1 MNFTKT
7 VQGDTE
13 SISIINSE
21 NSRKLR
27 RVKGGKNQSQ
37 NNDSNFHSPIIKKKK
52 ENCHYWFHQTA
63 GFTIQACEKELPS
76 NLLNTNK
83 VSKKLLNTQGPLK

>member
-27 RVKGGKNQSQ
+27 RVKDDKNQSQ
-37 NNDSNFHSPIIKKKK
+37 NNDSNFHSPIIKKRKK
-52 ENCHYWFHQTA
+52 TVITRFIKQLVLQYKPVKKSFLQIFSIQTR
-63 GFTIQACEKELPS
+63 
-76 NLLNTNK
+76 
-83 VSKKLLNTQGPLK
+83 